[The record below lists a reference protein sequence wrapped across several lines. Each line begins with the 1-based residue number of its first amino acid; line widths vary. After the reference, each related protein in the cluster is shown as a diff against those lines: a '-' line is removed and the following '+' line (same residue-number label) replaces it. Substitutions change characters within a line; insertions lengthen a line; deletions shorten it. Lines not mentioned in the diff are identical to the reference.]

1 MNTTSALPAAVIAD
15 LTSGLSQLDLP
26 STLAAP
32 LLAYLNLLLHWNRAY
47 NLTAI
52 RDPQQMVSR
61 HLLDSLTL
69 VPYIQGRTLADLG
82 SGAGFPGIPLA
93 LACPQLQVTLIE
105 SNGKKSRFLR
115 EVVRQ
120 LALSNVEVAH
130 SRIEAFTPVADY
142 PQITARAL
150 ASLADIVQSGGH
162 LLAPNGQLL
171 AMKGVYPA
179 AEINALALGWQV
191 SAVHRLQV
199 PHLAAQER
207 HLVIIERC

>member
-1 MNTTSALPAAVIAD
+1 MNTTSALPAAAIAD
-15 LTSGLSQLDLP
+15 LTSGLNQLDLP

-32 LLAYLNLLLHWNRAY
+32 LLHYLNLLLHWNRAY

-69 VPYIQGRTLADLG
+69 VPYIQGKTLADLG

-105 SNGKKSRFLR
+105 SNSKKARFLR

-120 LALSNVEVAH
+120 LALGNVEVAH
-130 SRIEAFTPVADY
+130 SRIEAFTPVATY
-142 PQITARAL
+142 PQMTARAL

-162 LLAPNGQLL
+162 LLALNGQLL
-171 AMKGVYPA
+171 AMKGVYPV
-179 AEINALALGWQV
+179 AEINALPPGWQV
-191 SAVHRLQV
+191 SAAHRLQV
-199 PHLAAQER
+199 PHLTAQER
-207 HLVIIERC
+207 HVVIIERC